1 MQWRAFI
8 LKTGPPKQFFEKV
21 NAGAVVH
28 LVGNTVSPIQ
38 FFPCVLCLIRK

>member
-28 LVGNTVSPIQ
+28 LVGIFS
-38 FFPCVLCLIRK
+38 LCFVPDS